1 MNNMNRDYYII
12 GIATGMIP
20 IEESKIE
27 LTEEDYKIIERYKK
41 HMAEADAEG
50 RSITFYAPESYE

>member
-1 MNNMNRDYYII
+1 MNRDYYII

-27 LTEEDYKIIERYKK
+27 LTEEDYKTIERYKK
-41 HMAEADAEG
+41 AMAEARAEG
-50 RSITFYAPESYE
+50 RSITFYAPESY

>member
-12 GIATGMIP
+12 ALATGMIP

-27 LTEEDYKIIERYKK
+27 LTKEDLALIESYKK
-41 HMAEADAEG
+41 DMEEARAEG
-50 RSITFYAPESYE
+50 RSITFYAPES